1 MASGDAPGILG
12 MASAIS
18 TTRSPEPGNDLLDR
32 GIDLTILDPQGDKG
46 EAQAEGDYHCRQS

>member
-46 EAQAEGDYHCRQS
+46 